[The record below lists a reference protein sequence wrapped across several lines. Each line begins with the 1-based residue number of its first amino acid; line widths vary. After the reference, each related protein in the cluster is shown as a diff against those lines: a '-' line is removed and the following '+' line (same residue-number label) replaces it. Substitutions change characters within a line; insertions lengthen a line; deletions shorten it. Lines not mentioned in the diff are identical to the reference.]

1 MEIKVAE
8 HCGFCY
14 GVKRAVALAQKAATD
29 RVQGATLGPL
39 IHNPQLI
46 AELASQGIA
55 CKDSLEQFAPGETV
69 IFRSHGVGPETY
81 AQAEKQGL
89 TILDA
94 TCPNVRLAQ
103 QKAAQAAAD
112 GYFPVIVGE
121 KNHPEV
127 KSILKWAGKNAI
139 CVECIKDI
147 SYVPRQE
154 RYGVIIQTTFE
165 LQKFNDILQALQE
178 QRPGEYRVERTIC
191 LATAQRQQAAVKLA
205 AESDAVIVIGGRN
218 SANTRHLFELVQK
231 HCRQA
236 YHIETAS
243 ELSSD
248 MLRGCNKIGITAG
261 ASTPDRLIKE
271 AILVMENMDFESMLN
286 ESMEVEVYPGK
297 VVNGTVIQLDKDG
310 VYVSFGYRHD
320 GLIPYSEWSQT
331 ESAEELQNSIKVGDE
346 VEAKLFLAAPR
357 AISFVC
363 PKSKLSATLHGK
375 MLLSCP
381 KAKNARQPLK
391 FCASSKTKLKTSL
404 VWVLQLKV
412 LKASCPHL
420 MLNCAA

>member
-46 AELASQGIA
+46 AELASEGIA

-69 IFRSHGVGPETY
+69 IFRSHGEGPETY

-139 CVECIKDI
+139 CVESV
-147 SYVPRQE
+147 SYTHLTLP
-154 RYGVIIQTTFE
+154 
-165 LQKFNDILQALQE
+165 
-178 QRPGEYRVERTIC
+178 TI
-191 LATAQRQQAAVKLA
+191 A
-205 AESDAVIVIGGRN
+205 
-218 SANTRHLFELVQK
+218 
-231 HCRQA
+231 
-236 YHIETAS
+236 
-243 ELSSD
+243 
-248 MLRGCNKIGITAG
+248 
-261 ASTPDRLIKE
+261 
-271 AILVMENMDFESMLN
+271 
-286 ESMEVEVYPGK
+286 
-297 VVNGTVIQLDKDG
+297 
-310 VYVSFGYRHD
+310 
-320 GLIPYSEWSQT
+320 
-331 ESAEELQNSIKVGDE
+331 
-346 VEAKLFLAAPR
+346 
-357 AISFVC
+357 
-363 PKSKLSATLHGK
+363 
-375 MLLSCP
+375 
-381 KAKNARQPLK
+381 
-391 FCASSKTKLKTSL
+391 
-404 VWVLQLKV
+404 
-412 LKASCPHL
+412 
-420 MLNCAA
+420 

>member
-46 AELASQGIA
+46 AELASEGIA

-69 IFRSHGVGPETY
+69 IFRSHGEGPETY

-147 SYVPRQE
+147 SYVPRRE

-218 SANTRHLFELVQK
+218 SGNTRRLYEICKARCEATH
-231 HCRQA
+231 
-236 YHIETAS
+236 HIE
-243 ELSSD
+243 SD
-248 MLRGCNKIGITAG
+248 VEIDPSWLDGVERIGITAG
-261 ASTPDRLIKE
+261 ASTPQEHIDAVRDRVREL
-271 AILVMENMDFESMLN
+271 A
-286 ESMEVEVYPGK
+286 G
-297 VVNGTVIQLDKDG
+297 G
-310 VYVSFGYRHD
+310 V
-320 GLIPYSEWSQT
+320 
-331 ESAEELQNSIKVGDE
+331 A
-346 VEAKLFLAAPR
+346 
-357 AISFVC
+357 
-363 PKSKLSATLHGK
+363 
-375 MLLSCP
+375 
-381 KAKNARQPLK
+381 
-391 FCASSKTKLKTSL
+391 
-404 VWVLQLKV
+404 
-412 LKASCPHL
+412 
-420 MLNCAA
+420 